1 MLWSGSKS
9 ARAAVSAAGSEES
22 VLNERAD
29 TRRRRTRARRRP
41 RPRAHPLAHAS
52 AARAPR
58 RRARPLDA
66 MSAMEV
72 EEPKPVPHDLDH
84 DHKPWWQGPHLDEKT
99 GLPLPVEEVH
109 PVARAPKVENPLLDE
124 DEMDHFVRDGMKTYE
139 ELKKIPLEERTKY
152 KHGMPVTEK
161 DWLMRL
167 TYGGASVD
175 EETLEAIRGMDFLK
189 DRLPSEV
196 KDQVSPEVEAHFAEQ
211 RRKHW
216 QQCCDDIDERMK
228 AWDLLEQ
235 DHARI
240 RREREGI
247 ETPFPEGGSWDWEVY
262 RRERFYEN
270 ERHREAKEKAEA
282 AGEPAPEPEPAVASP
297 ILPEDFLAEE
307 LKSGAVTEDQVESE
321 RDLAKRCARLDT
333 MAIILD
339 IEAAAHAAAEA
350 GKVAGKDLPFPFS
363 GRAMPDDFPRD
374 ASFPYD
380 PTGQRPAGYYSDDE
394 LDASPDGPP
403 DGTPDGDGAPEP
415 KPDFMGASAGAITRA
430 VDTTIAELER
440 AREPDADDAKKPS
453 TKRKK

>member
-1 MLWSGSKS
+1 
-9 ARAAVSAAGSEES
+9 
-22 VLNERAD
+22 
-29 TRRRRTRARRRP
+29 
-41 RPRAHPLAHAS
+41 
-52 AARAPR
+52 
-58 RRARPLDA
+58 
-66 MSAMEV
+66 MEV
-72 EEPKPVPHDLDH
+72 EEPKPVPHTTDH
-84 DHKPWWQGPHLDEKT
+84 DHKPWWQGPHLDETT

-189 DRLPSEV
+189 DKLPSEV

-270 ERHREAKEKAEA
+270 ERNREAKEKAEA

-307 LKSGAVTEDQVESE
+307 LESGAVTEDQVESE

-350 GKVAGKDLPFPFS
+350 GRVAGKDLPFPFS

-394 LDASPDGPP
+394 LDVSPDGPP
-403 DGTPDGDGAPEP
+403 DGRPDGDGAPEP
-415 KPDFMGASAGAITRA
+415 EPDFMGASAGAITRA